1 MVGTGTNNWFFG
13 SFWEFFCLR
22 RHTLWDTPKDFANWK
37 TLLWYIPVVSFISI
51 AYVVVKFKILKVFYI
66 DSASM
71 EWPFLGLFG
80 PLLPEILFDPAE
92 TLTRGSLH

>member
-1 MVGTGTNNWFFG
+1 M
-13 SFWEFFCLR
+13 
-22 RHTLWDTPKDFANWK
+22 
-37 TLLWYIPVVSFISI
+37 VSFISI

-92 TLTRGSLH
+92 TLTGGSLHEEKQCLKNPSKS